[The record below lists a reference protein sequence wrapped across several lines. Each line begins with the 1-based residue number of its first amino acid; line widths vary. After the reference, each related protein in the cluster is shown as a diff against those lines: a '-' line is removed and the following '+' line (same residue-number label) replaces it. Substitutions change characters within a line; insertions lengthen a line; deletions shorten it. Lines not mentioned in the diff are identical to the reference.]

1 MSFVSRKR
9 LRMMKRYYWQL
20 ERKMKMISKNPIE
33 LKIVEED
40 EDAIELLA
48 KGKKGHI
55 TIYANIFKEDNR
67 LILRNVHLDGM
78 GSGYSSLTELRQIA
92 REFGRMNHVDEVIIY
107 GFRRTTGANA
117 GKQPIPIR
125 INVY

>member
-1 MSFVSRKR
+1 
-9 LRMMKRYYWQL
+9 
-20 ERKMKMISKNPIE
+20 MKMISKKNDPIE

-48 KGKKGHI
+48 KGKKGDI
-55 TIYANIFKEDNR
+55 TIYANLFKEDNR

-92 REFGRMNHVDEVIIY
+92 REF
-107 GFRRTTGANA
+107 
-117 GKQPIPIR
+117 
-125 INVY
+125 